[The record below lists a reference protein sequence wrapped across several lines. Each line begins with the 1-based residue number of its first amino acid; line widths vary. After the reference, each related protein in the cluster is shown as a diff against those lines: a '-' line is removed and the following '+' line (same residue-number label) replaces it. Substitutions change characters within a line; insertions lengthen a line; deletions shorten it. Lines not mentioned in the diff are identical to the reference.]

1 MNNDNHHGLIV
12 DSKRLHDK
20 LHTLGLVWSDADAAF
35 KALEDTLKT
44 VLAEAY
50 LANTGSVAERE
61 AKARVSQ
68 GVREHLQAMA
78 DARKAM
84 NAARVSYDV
93 AKVFV
98 DLERTN
104 ASGQRA
110 LVGMQ

>member
-1 MNNDNHHGLIV
+1 MSDNHHGLII
-12 DSKRLHDK
+12 DSHKLHDR
-20 LHTLGLVWSDADAAF
+20 LLTQGLAWSDADAAF

-44 VLAEAY
+44 VLAESF
-50 LANTGSVAERE
+50 LASTGTVGERE
-61 AKARVSQ
+61 AKARVSLP
-68 GVREHLQAMA
+68 VKEHLQAMA
-78 DARKAM
+78 DARKLM
-84 NAARVSYDV
+84 NSTRVSYDV